1 MEDKKFNNG
10 LKILGLCMIVVLLAF
25 GSVMCEDHG
34 NSSDNGSGQQYEEA
48 VDSNDQDNEK
58 PIDEEEQELLKEAEE
73 AYEEE
78 LNEEAAEDAKDA
90 PSGANGLMDL

>member
-25 GSVMCEDHG
+25 GSVMCENREDG
-34 NSSDNGSGQQYEEA
+34 SDNGSGQQYEES
-48 VDSNDQDNEK
+48 VDSNVQDDKK

-73 AYEEE
+73 AYEE
-78 LNEEAAEDAKDA
+78 
-90 PSGANGLMDL
+90 DLADQPVDDDGPNRRGW